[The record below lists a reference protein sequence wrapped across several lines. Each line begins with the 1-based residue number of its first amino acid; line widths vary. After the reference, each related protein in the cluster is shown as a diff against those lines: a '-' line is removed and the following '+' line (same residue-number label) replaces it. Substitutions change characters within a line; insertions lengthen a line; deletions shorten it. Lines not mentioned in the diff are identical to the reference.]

1 MPDQIYIFIDS
12 AFIRDSKAGL
22 TSNDS
27 INMSTKY
34 QNIYKFSYKT
44 ALTSNQL
51 KTLKKLLRCNSQL
64 TEEDISKNSI
74 VIGNRSSHKSPWSE
88 KARQIILNC
97 GFDDTLKID
106 RLRFY
111 DIADN
116 KQLTRVKANPDIL
129 FDKMTELLFLKKIDI
144 INYLFFNENIEKK
157 STFNHISLQSI
168 AKYNKK
174 MGLALSSLEIEYLKK
189 MYTKLKRSPTDV
201 ELMMFAQINS
211 EHCRH
216 KIFNS
221 QLNIDNSIKFL
232 FFMPLEPP
240 LAQIVQSILIAL
252 SI

>member
-12 AFIRDSKAGL
+12 AFIRDNKAGL

-27 INMSTKY
+27 SNVSIKY

-44 ALTSNQL
+44 SLTSNQL
-51 KTLKKLLRCNSQL
+51 KTLMKLLRCSRQL
-64 TEEDISKNSI
+64 TEEGISENSI
-74 VIGNRSSHKSPWSE
+74 VIGNRSSYKSPWSE

-106 RLRFY
+106 HLRLY
-111 DIADN
+111 NIADK
-116 KQLTRVKANPDIL
+116 KQLDKVKAHPDIL

-144 INYLFFNENIEKK
+144 INYLFLNENIKKK
-157 STFNHISLQSI
+157 SALNHISLQSI

-211 EHCRH
+211 EHCRN
-216 KIFNS
+216 KIFN
-221 QLNIDNSIKFL
+221 
-232 FFMPLEPP
+232 
-240 LAQIVQSILIAL
+240 
-252 SI
+252 